1 MKRISVDLFVILGVI
16 AILVFMIFPIPPYLL
31 DILLVSNLTIAIWI
45 FILTFYIEKPI
56 DFSVF
61 PSLLILATLYQISL
75 NIASTRLILLNGYAG
90 RVISAFGVFLT
101 RGNFVVGV
109 IIFLIFII
117 VQAIAITRGA
127 QRISEVAAR
136 FTLDA
141 LPGKQLTIDSDL
153 NAGLIDEETARKRR
167 EELRKEAD
175 FYGAMDGSGRFI
187 RGNVF
192 VSLLITTINII
203 GGILIGVFQK
213 NIGFFEAIR
222 QYGLLTI
229 GDGIVT
235 QIPAIFTSTAAGII
249 VSRQSTSVYLPNEI
263 LKQLFTSKL
272 AITILTIIVLSIGLL
287 PGLPKWPFF
296 SMSGIL
302 ILMWNL
308 MKEETVPKKKEE
320 VKKPSIT
327 LEEKI
332 ITDPIELIIGYELV
346 PLFSSQVSI
355 LDRIPMIR
363 EQIAEE
369 TGVIIPLIRVRD
381 DYTLKK
387 DTYMI
392 KIYGKCVAEG
402 TIKVNKYFAIETPST
417 KRKIQGIPAK
427 EPIEGANAVWINPEE
442 KPVAEKEGYTVIE
455 PDILLIT
462 HLKYILKRNL
472 ENLLTRQHT
481 QNLIEIVRK
490 TSPVLVDEVI
500 PKILTVGDVHQIL
513 KYLVREEI
521 PINNM
526 FFIMEIISTYA
537 PINKDVVFLGEKIRQ
552 CLGKALYYNLLENN
566 KLKCIVLGKEIEEI
580 FQNQINLQQKE
591 QLQITISPSFFKE
604 IVNKIKDF
612 YRPPYNIVILCSSI
626 IRPYF
631 SQVIRQVFP
640 KFKVISYEEIEQ
652 GVEIEVI
659 QIIK

>member
-1 MKRISVDLFVILGVI
+1 MKRIGIDAFVIIGVI
-16 AILVFMIFPIPPYLL
+16 GILVFMIFPISPNLL
-31 DILLVSNLTIAIWI
+31 DILLVSNLTIAIWM
-45 FILTFYIEKPI
+45 FILTFYIDRPI

-90 RVISAFGVFLT
+90 RMISAFGVFLT
-101 RGNFVVGV
+101 RGNFIVGI

-153 NAGLIDEETARKRR
+153 NAGLIDEETARKKR

-213 NIGFFEAIR
+213 NISFIDAIR

-235 QIPAIFTSTAAGII
+235 QIPAIFTSVSAGII
-249 VSRQSTSVYLPNEI
+249 VARQSTSLYLPQEI
-263 LKQLFTSKL
+263 IKQLLSSKL
-272 AITILTIIVLSIGLL
+272 GITILTIIIFLL
-287 PGLPKWPFF
+287 AWIPGLPKWPFF
-296 SMSGIL
+296 MMSSIL
-302 ILMWNL
+302 VLIWNL
-308 MKEETVPKKKEE
+308 FKEETIPIKEKEE
-320 VKKPSIT
+320 SKKTSVL

-332 ITDPIELIIGYELV
+332 ITDPIELLVGYELV
-346 PLFSSQVSI
+346 PILTSPSGV
-355 LDRIPMIR
+355 LDRIPLIR

-369 TGVIIPLIRVRD
+369 TGVVIPLIRIRD
-381 DYTLKK
+381 DYTLKR
-387 DTYMI
+387 DTYVI
-392 KIYGKCVAEG
+392 KIYGKIIAENS
-402 TIKVNKYFAIETPST
+402 IKVGRYFAIETPNV

-427 EPIEGANAVWINPEE
+427 EPIEGGNAIWINPED
-442 KPVAEKEGYTVIE
+442 KPLAEKEGYTVIE
-455 PDILLIT
+455 PEILLIT
-462 HLKYILKRNL
+462 HLKYILKKNL

-490 TSPVLVDEVI
+490 NSPALVDEVI
-500 PKILTVGDVHQIL
+500 PKILTVGEIHQIL
-513 KYLVREEI
+513 KQLVKEEI
-521 PINNM
+521 SINNM
-526 FFIMEIISTYA
+526 YFIMDIISTYA
-537 PINKDVVFLGEKIRQ
+537 PVNKDIIFLVEKIRQ
-552 CLGKALYYNLLENN
+552 GMGKALYYNILENN
-566 KLKCIVLGKEIEEI
+566 KLKCIVLGKEIEEMI
-580 FQNQINLQQKE
+580 QNQINLQKDQF
-591 QLQITISPSFFKE
+591 QITIPPSFFKE

-612 YRPPYNIVILCSSI
+612 YKPPFNIALLCSSN
-626 IRPYF
+626 IRPYL
-631 SQVIRQVFP
+631 SQIIKPFFP
-640 KFKVISYEEIEQ
+640 KFKILSYEEIEF
-652 GVEIEVI
+652 GIDIEVVSVV
-659 QIIK
+659 K